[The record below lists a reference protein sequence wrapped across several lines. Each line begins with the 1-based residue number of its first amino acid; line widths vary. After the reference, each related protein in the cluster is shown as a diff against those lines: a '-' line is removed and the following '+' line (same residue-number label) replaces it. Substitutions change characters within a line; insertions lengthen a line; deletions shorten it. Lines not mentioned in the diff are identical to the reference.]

1 MSNNIYAYNGFKDLT
16 EIIEHYVKG
25 AENAME
31 GIEEGVKEFVND
43 ALKLPKPMS
52 KIRKA
57 GYTHLVRCFAYRK
70 KKTEIEAGWG
80 KYYGPMVERG
90 TVNMDANPHVYPL
103 WDKKK
108 EKYYKTMLIKLGIK
122 TW

>member
-1 MSNNIYAYNGFKDLT
+1 MSSSVYSYDAFKDLV
-16 EIIEHYVKG
+16 EIIEHYAKG
-25 AENAME
+25 AENALI
-31 GIEEGVKEFVND
+31 GIEEGAKEFVKD
-43 ALKLPKPMS
+43 ALKLPKPIS

-57 GYTHLVRCFAYRK
+57 GYTHLVRSFAYKK

-90 TVNMDANPHVYPL
+90 TINMDANPHVYPL
-103 WDKKK
+103 WDKNK
-108 EKYYKTMLIKLGIK
+108 EKYYKTMLTKLEIK